1 MGRISIK
8 KNKNIYHV
16 RREELGLSREKASEV
31 LGTIPAERIE
41 KIENERTLA
50 HPDEILAMA
59 NGYKMPTLCNHYCSN
74 ECPIGQRY
82 VPEITI
88 KNLSQIVLEMLASL
102 NSMQKKQERLIEITA
117 NGIIEEKEIEDF
129 FNIQQELER
138 ISVTV
143 ETLQLWTEQMIANN
157 TINHDLYDKIKK
169 EKS

>member
-16 RREELGLSREKASEV
+16 RREELGLSRDKASEV
-31 LGTIPAERIE
+31 LGTITAERIE

-50 HPDEILAMA
+50 YPDEILAMA

-169 EKS
+169 EKR

>member
-169 EKS
+169 EKR

>member
-16 RREELGLSREKASEV
+16 RREELGLSRERASEV

-169 EKS
+169 EKR